1 MMQTRGVS
9 PTGSRT
15 KAKIPPGVSVSVRD
29 CEPVSYGDEPD
40 GRTPA
45 VTGIVENQER
55 DVFLKRGVVESDIGH
70 LEHGAF
76 HRINGGIV
84 RF

>member
-1 MMQTRGVS
+1 MVFHPLGRELK
-9 PTGSRT
+9 R
-15 KAKIPPGVSVSVRD
+15 KFPPGVSVSVRD
-29 CEPVSYGDEPD
+29 REPVSYGDEPD

-55 DVFLKRGVVESDIGH
+55 DVLLKRGVVESEIGH
-70 LEHGAF
+70 LKYGAF
-76 HRINGGIV
+76 HRIIGGIV